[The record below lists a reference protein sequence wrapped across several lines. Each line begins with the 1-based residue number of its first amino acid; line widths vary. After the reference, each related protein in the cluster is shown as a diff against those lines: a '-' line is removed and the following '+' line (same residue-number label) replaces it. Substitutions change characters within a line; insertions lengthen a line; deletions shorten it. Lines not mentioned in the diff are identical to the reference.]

1 MTDLQKKIR
10 KSSRFTSMLFGYLC
24 IFPFWGLLLAC
35 TNLWGL
41 LRNDD
46 RLLFTFARES
56 PKVSRGELFLYT
68 LLMISI
74 YLLATWGMLM
84 ARSIFRQISEEYSP
98 FNPMHVKK
106 MRRIALFSLICILGK
121 ALLEGWAM
129 VMQGGRFS
137 PDINLAWFLLPIVV
151 YSFSFIL
158 DYACQLQAEADTTL

>member
-10 KSSRFTSMLFGYLC
+10 KSSRFTSMFFGYLC

-46 RLLFTFARES
+46 RLLFTFAREA
-56 PKVSRGELFLYT
+56 PKVSRGELVLYT

-98 FNPMHVKK
+98 FNPMHVK
-106 MRRIALFSLICILGK
+106 
-121 ALLEGWAM
+121 
-129 VMQGGRFS
+129 
-137 PDINLAWFLLPIVV
+137 
-151 YSFSFIL
+151 
-158 DYACQLQAEADTTL
+158 